1 MNALKTCRIA
11 ALIATLL
18 CLILAIVY
26 NVNNGEPD
34 WDIILILAMFV
45 IALPIGL
52 IARIKNENNHDYLA
66 TTKKAGLIIHNI
78 LCILVLGIFIFW
90 LFDGMSAKTS
100 CFSLGICFLC
110 IYQLCSN
117 AIVYKLKKTFEN
129 VNKE

>member
-1 MNALKTCRIA
+1 MKALKILRIA
-11 ALIATLL
+11 ALAATIP
-18 CLILAIVY
+18 CLIWASICNFLE
-26 NVNNGEPD
+26 GKSD
-34 WDIILILAMFV
+34 SGLIMALFV

-52 IARIKNENNHDYLA
+52 IARIKNENNPDYLA

-78 LCILVLGIFIFW
+78 LCILVFGIFIFW

>member
-1 MNALKTCRIA
+1 MKALKILRIA
-11 ALIATLL
+11 ALATTIP
-18 CLILAIVY
+18 CLIWASICNFLE
-26 NVNNGEPD
+26 GKSD
-34 WDIILILAMFV
+34 SGLIMALFV

-52 IARIKNENNHDYLA
+52 IARIKNENNPDYLA